1 MTSTCST
8 HVLDS
13 ARGRPA
19 AGIGLRL
26 LDADGATVADT
37 RADDDGRVRFEGQ
50 VAPGR
55 HTLVVDSGAYFAAQ
69 DLDTFYPEVVVA
81 FDVSPGEH
89 HHVAVL
95 LAPFAY
101 TTYRGS

>member
-1 MTSTCST
+1 MTGTCST

-13 ARGRPA
+13 ALGRPA
-19 AGIGLRL
+19 AGIGVRL
-26 LDADGATVADT
+26 LDAAGATLVDT
-37 RADDDGRVRFEGQ
+37 RADDDGRIRFDADVAAGQ
-50 VAPGR
+50 
-55 HTLVVDSGAYFAAQ
+55 HTLVVDSGGYFAAQ
-69 DLDTFYPEVVVA
+69 DRATFYPEVVVA
-81 FDVSPGEH
+81 FVVTAGEH

>member
-19 AGIGLRL
+19 AGIGVRL
-26 LDADGATVADT
+26 LDAAGAVLADT
-37 RADDDGRVRFEGQ
+37 RADDDGRVRFEDE

-55 HTLVVDSGAYFAAQ
+55 HTLVVDSGGYFAAQ
-69 DLDTFYPEVVVA
+69 DRDTFYPEVVVA
-81 FDVSPGEH
+81 FVVADGEH